1 MFGSP
6 NRGSHITVMQIL
18 ENDLSRN
25 MALIFSGVKA
35 EVYFALP
42 LEFLTIDNWSPVELY
57 PRIVKLMARTSGRT
71 FSGETLCRN
80 EEWLQLNCDYTRDGF
95 QAAFKL
101 RKWRPFLRPVVEYF
115 IPQVQRVC
123 AVNRKALLPLRPII
137 MQREQG

>member
-80 EEWLQLNCDYTRDGF
+80 EEWLQLNCD
-95 QAAFKL
+95 
-101 RKWRPFLRPVVEYF
+101 VSS
-115 IPQVQRVC
+115 
-123 AVNRKALLPLRPII
+123 LLPAPFHNSMIFSSS
-137 MQREQG
+137 G